1 MAFIGKKPTNA
12 PLTSSDV
19 ADGIITNAK
28 LAQDIISADTALAVT
43 PATTDELLLSDA
55 GTLKRIDYSVIAGVT
70 EADMWRLTANLTSSA
85 DPITSNLER
94 VDDASFE
101 KIGTGMSVSSGVWTF
116 PSTGL
121 WSVIMNIEGETS
133 GSGQDTTMSITITPA
148 STASVFHVYLQCPM
162 FVDDYGGLKL
172 YRNIDGGSYT
182 QLTGSNHYGGS
193 NMYVMNELE
202 HWDAPATTDDVIYR
216 MYVNA
221 YGVGNIEVN
230 QIGSVNS
237 IAGGVITT
245 VTEYDGSKV
254 TIAED

>member
-1 MAFIGKKPTNA
+1 MAYIGKSPA
-12 PLTSSDV
+12 VAALTASDIT
-19 ADGIITNAK
+19 DGIVSNAK

-101 KIGTGMSVSSGVWTF
+101 KIGTGMTVSSGVWTF

-133 GSGQDTTMSITITPA
+133 GSGQDTTMSITINNSA
-148 STASVFHVYLQCPM
+148 YDEVGVA
-162 FVDDYGGLKL
+162 
-172 YRNIDGGSYT
+172 
-182 QLTGSNHYGGS
+182 
-193 NMYVMNELE
+193 
-202 HWDAPATTDDVIYR
+202 
-216 MYVNA
+216 NA
-221 YGVGNIEVN
+221 YGTDNDATSNVLETYANVTDVAN
-230 QIGSVNS
+230 VKVKFKTVLASGSLLKGDTARN
-237 IAGGVITT
+237 
-245 VTEYDGSKV
+245 E
-254 TIAED
+254 TIFKFIRLGASQ